1 MMCLREW
8 CFYRRGVFG
17 GDLSTAEETMAALV
31 FFFFFFLSEN
41 AIFLLLLFKVTCI
54 GLDNPNPYY
63 C

>member
-8 CFYRRGVFG
+8 RFYRRGVFG

-31 FFFFFFLSEN
+31 FFFLSEN
-41 AIFLLLLFKVTCI
+41 AIFLLLFKVTCI